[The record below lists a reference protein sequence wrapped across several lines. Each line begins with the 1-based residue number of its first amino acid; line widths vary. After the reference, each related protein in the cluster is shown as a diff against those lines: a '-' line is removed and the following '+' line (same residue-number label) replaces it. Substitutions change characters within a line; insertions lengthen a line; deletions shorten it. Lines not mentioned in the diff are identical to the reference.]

1 MLGWELPPYNSGG
14 LGEACFQMSKSL
26 AKKGAEIEFVV
37 PYSADHPKAEEF
49 MDVVSSGITPPMID
63 ESGNYTAMGAYS
75 GNCSLCKRRDCEHAR
90 EYAVGFVGATHR
102 FADQVEKMFTEKQLS
117 NDFPDVIHAHDW
129 LTMEAGARAK
139 RISRKPL
146 VVHVH
151 ATEFDRAGGQSGNP
165 LIHEIEYGGLVAADK
180 IFAVS
185 QLTKD
190 IIVEKYKIPADKIEV
205 VHNSLDVSG
214 LTRVNEPT
222 GDYQYVKKLRELGY
236 KTVVNIGRLTVQKG
250 LTYFIDAAAMAISR
264 NPKLVFLISGSGE
277 DRDQLIELAADRGIS
292 DKVIFFPFVRG
303 RRWRELYELAD
314 IFVLPSVSEPFG
326 LTPLEAA
333 HYDTAIL
340 LSKTSGVG
348 EVLNNV
354 LRFDYWDSRKMADQI
369 VNVSLSPA
377 LLTELRENVKR
388 EYLHKNWDDA
398 ADKMLT
404 NYNKLILRNKHTQ
417 SKQFKLKMEAHYV

>member
-1 MLGWELPPYNSGG
+1 M
-14 LGEACFQMSKSL
+14 
-26 AKKGAEIEFVV
+26 
-37 PYSADHPKAEEF
+37 
-49 MDVVSSGITPPMID
+49 
-63 ESGNYTAMGAYS
+63 
-75 GNCSLCKRRDCEHAR
+75 
-90 EYAVGFVGATHR
+90 
-102 FADQVEKMFTEKQLS
+102 
-117 NDFPDVIHAHDW
+117 
-129 LTMEAGARAK
+129 
-139 RISRKPL
+139 
-146 VVHVH
+146 
-151 ATEFDRAGGQSGNP
+151 
-165 LIHEIEYGGLVAADK
+165 
-180 IFAVS
+180 
-185 QLTKD
+185 
-190 IIVEKYKIPADKIEV
+190 
-205 VHNSLDVSG
+205 
-214 LTRVNEPT
+214 
-222 GDYQYVKKLRELGY
+222 
-236 KTVVNIGRLTVQKG
+236 
-250 LTYFIDAAAMAISR
+250 
-264 NPKLVFLISGSGE
+264 
-277 DRDQLIELAADRGIS
+277 IELAADRGIS